1 MKNILITGGAG
12 FVGYHLTRALI
23 KKGMKISVIDNL
35 STGKIENIPKKIEFI
50 KGDIRDKK
58 TLELVTSNCDV
69 IIHLAAK
76 TNIQESIKKP
86 KDFIEINTIGTA
98 LITEICLKKNIK
110 IIFFSSC
117 SVYPL
122 KYKKKILESSKLDPE
137 SPYAISKLAAEK
149 IISFYTKYFG
159 LKSYIL
165 RPFNIY
171 GSRQSHE
178 SEYSAVI
185 PKFITKSLNNDE
197 LTIYGN
203 GNQKRDFVNVNDII
217 TACIKCLSND
227 EKNKYGIYNV
237 GTGTAISI
245 IDLAKTI
252 IKITGKGKIV
262 YKPPKKTDANF
273 SCADIGKIKKNLNF
287 AVKNN
292 FKNSIYKLI
301 KSWKRNTL

>member
-23 KKGMKISVIDNL
+23 KKGMRISVIDNL
-35 STGKIENIPKKIEFI
+35 STGKIENIHKKIEFI

-58 TLELVTSNCDV
+58 ALELATSNCEA

-86 KDFIEINTIGTA
+86 KEFIEINTIGTA
-98 LITEICLKKNIK
+98 QITKICLKKNIK

-122 KYKKKILESSKLDPE
+122 KYKKKILESSKLNPE

-185 PKFITKSLNNDE
+185 PKFITQSLNNGE
-197 LTIYGN
+197 WTIYGN
-203 GNQKRDFVNVNDII
+203 GHQKRDFVNVNDINKASI
-217 TACIKCLSND
+217 RCLN
-227 EKNKYGIYNV
+227 KNK
-237 GTGTAISI
+237 
-245 IDLAKTI
+245 
-252 IKITGKGKIV
+252 
-262 YKPPKKTDANF
+262 
-273 SCADIGKIKKNLNF
+273 KN
-287 AVKNN
+287 K
-292 FKNSIYKLI
+292 
-301 KSWKRNTL
+301 